1 MEGRRGNCEGEEGRL
16 TTQSVRKQRTADSS
30 RRETARRAEHH
41 ILPVLALVRRR
52 IGVLLLGIRPVLLL
66 RGVLAVLLL
75 LGISAVPRRRGPVL
89 RLPAVLLLLLLIP
102 PAERP
107 RAVPAGRGG
116 AVPLVLRPLPLRPR
130 RGGLGV
136 VPPRL
141 GVVVQRYPALRELR
155 QALGHGG
162 RGGRRG
168 RAAVA
173 AASVGGLRLRG
184 RGRGAIAAAVGG
196 LRGGLRGGAVAVG
209 GSAVLLGRGAGVV
222 RGRLLVGVVVGL
234 VSCFL
239 GRQFRSL
246 VPGFFCLVRIEL
258 VGVWG
263 RWRLCRETSR
273 GGGRGWSR

>member
-1 MEGRRGNCEGEEGRL
+1 MKGKRRGEEL
-16 TTQSVRKQRTADSS
+16 TTQRVRKQRTADSS

-41 ILPVLALVRRR
+41 VLPILVLVRLR
-52 IGVLLLGIRPVLLL
+52 IGVLLLRIRPVLLL
-66 RGVLAVLLL
+66 RGIPAVLLL
-75 LGISAVPRRRGPVL
+75 LLRISAVPRRRSPVL
-89 RLPAVLLLLLLIP
+89 RLPAVLLLLLIIP
-102 PAERP
+102 PAESP
-107 RAVPAGRGG
+107 RAVSAGRRA

-141 GVVVQRYPALRELR
+141 GVIVQRYPALGELR

-168 RAAVA
+168 GRAVA

-184 RGRGAIAAAVGG
+184 RGRGAVAAAVGR

-209 GSAVLLGRGAGVV
+209 GSAVLLGRRAGVV

-234 VSCFL
+234 VSCFWASV
-239 GRQFRSL
+239 RSSL

-258 VGVWG
+258 V
-263 RWRLCRETSR
+263 
-273 GGGRGWSR
+273 WSLG